1 MARARNADKA
11 AESAQEAREAQGS
24 SSAFQAD
31 DRSGGLS
38 AAQDMPQDTQGAGY
52 APDGAQ
58 ESAEAVQ
65 DGEALRDPNEGLEDC
80 QDKGVLQ
87 EGTLTEYAVTGC
99 EALNLRELPDLSA
112 RVLAA
117 LPRGAGVLGSSSA
130 FQADD
135 RSGSLTT
142 ALGASFGCA
151 EQPPRQPAAAQGPVD
166 GWIFVRTGRLEGWM
180 MSKYL
185 EALPL
190 PELAHAAE

>member
-11 AESAQEAREAQGS
+11 AESAQEAREVQGS

-31 DRSGGLS
+31 DRSGGLP
-38 AAQDMPQDTQGAGY
+38 AAQDMPQDTQGAG
-52 APDGAQ
+52 ALPGGAEDGQKRPDKEQ
-58 ESAEAVQ
+58 LAECV
-65 DGEALRDPNEGLEDC
+65 
-80 QDKGVLQ
+80 
-87 EGTLTEYAVTGC
+87 LTEYAVTGC

-166 GWIFVRTGRLEGWM
+166 GWIFVRTGRLEGVLLY
-180 MSKYL
+180 K
-185 EALPL
+185 
-190 PELAHAAE
+190 

>member
-1 MARARNADKA
+1 M
-11 AESAQEAREAQGS
+11 
-24 SSAFQAD
+24 
-31 DRSGGLS
+31 
-38 AAQDMPQDTQGAGY
+38 
-52 APDGAQ
+52 
-58 ESAEAVQ
+58 
-65 DGEALRDPNEGLEDC
+65 
-80 QDKGVLQ
+80 LQ

-117 LPRGAGVLGSSSA
+117 LPRGAGVQGSSSA

>member
-11 AESAQEAREAQGS
+11 AESAQEAREAQ
-24 SSAFQAD
+24 
-31 DRSGGLS
+31 
-38 AAQDMPQDTQGAGY
+38 DMSQDTQGAG
-52 APDGAQ
+52 AQPGAAEDGQERPDEEQ
-58 ESAEAVQ
+58 LAECV
-65 DGEALRDPNEGLEDC
+65 
-80 QDKGVLQ
+80 
-87 EGTLTEYAVTGC
+87 LTECAVTGC

-117 LPRGAGVLGSSSA
+117 H
-130 FQADD
+130 D

-166 GWIFVRTGRLEGWM
+166 GWLFVRTGRLEGWM
-180 MSKYL
+180 MAKYL

-190 PELAHAAE
+190 PELSYGAE